1 MGVCEGVLGM
11 GSVGVRRLESVGVRG
26 YVGESR
32 KALGDNRWVS
42 LAPPYHPDTL
52 VNLDTYVV
60 ILIF

>member
-32 KALGDNRWVS
+32 KALGDNRWEMCGDFQILYS
-42 LAPPYHPDTL
+42 LHL
-52 VNLDTYVV
+52 C
-60 ILIF
+60 